1 MKLMLWETQLTV
13 GNTEHFSCLKNVI
26 STTSNVD
33 MSRYKVK
40 ITGLLQQFETRF
52 EIFRELEKEFTV
64 FRSPFTA
71 NITHLAANLQLKII
85 DLKCDSDLKNKFTMV
100 GLDTFYKYLL
110 PKYPNLTAL
119 AAKILSMFGSTYL
132 CEQLFSLMNINKTK
146 FRSRLTHTYL
156 SEILRLTVSE
166 IHK

>member
-1 MKLMLWETQLTV
+1 
-13 GNTEHFSCLKNVI
+13 
-26 STTSNVD
+26 
-33 MSRYKVK
+33 MSHYKVK

-52 EIFRELEKEFTV
+52 EIFREHEKEFTV
-64 FRSPFTA
+64 FRSP
-71 NITHLAANLQLKII
+71 HLAANLQLEII

-132 CEQLFSLMNINKTK
+132 CGQLFSLMNINKTK
-146 FRSRLTHTYL
+146 FRSRLTHTHL
-156 SEILRLTVSE
+156 KNNCSKTKVLPNKDIIFWNGLLTANIFHTVE
-166 IHK
+166 HIPHKIPQCYKDLNTKLF